1 MPTWGQLLQ
10 ELNQLGAQVG
20 AQAPGT
26 PSPYDLLRRKYLK
39 KLTEYTGRSV
49 IVYATSWLENGPPVE
64 GNSLQI
70 TNGDI
75 QGFMETCSNLDD
87 KNLDL
92 ILTSPGG
99 SPEAAESIMEYL
111 RTQFEHIRV
120 LVQRGVSSLT
130 VDRGTMW
137 HAGDASGAA

>member
-1 MPTWGQLLQ
+1 
-10 ELNQLGAQVG
+10 
-20 AQAPGT
+20 
-26 PSPYDLLRRKYLK
+26 
-39 KLTEYTGRSV
+39 
-49 IVYATSWLENGPPVE
+49 
-64 GNSLQI
+64 
-70 TNGDI
+70 
-75 QGFMETCSNLDD
+75 METCSNLDD

-130 VDRGTMW
+130 W
-137 HAGDASGAA
+137 IAG